1 MNTSLLSS
9 HLHGSRIFVS
19 SFCDST
25 SRRIQKST
33 YHEPDFSSITREYE
47 GYSWYSLTCSKANVC
62 LPPPTIKQT
71 KYYMRASIPFLD
83 GDLLSD
89 LPPSHIGYSLDLSVL
104 HYIEV
109 WGKEGNS
116 NHMHGDLSYANIIQ
130 NNDNVFF
137 IDWEHFLPNAAYF
150 SFDALHLLLET
161 LLIFKRRG
169 ALSTALLMCAA
180 TNINILRCHPL
191 ANSKYFK
198 NPFLSLRSFMEQNIQ
213 YWSPQVLKCK
223 SKFPVLT
230 ENKQSLFELE
240 TTVIKLLK

>member
-1 MNTSLLSS
+1 MKYYRNSPSRSHKKSMRSRFVSLMNIVIFDISASDFLLQHSLLLQLNMNTSLLSS

-137 IDWEHFLPNAAYF
+137 IDWEHF
-150 SFDALHLLLET
+150 T
-161 LLIFKRRG
+161 
-169 ALSTALLMCAA
+169 
-180 TNINILRCHPL
+180 
-191 ANSKYFK
+191 
-198 NPFLSLRSFMEQNIQ
+198 
-213 YWSPQVLKCK
+213 
-223 SKFPVLT
+223 
-230 ENKQSLFELE
+230 
-240 TTVIKLLK
+240 